1 MSAGR
6 DVGVTAVDTSTT
18 GEQAREVPVIDLSAA
33 PGAPSELRA
42 SPLLVYA
49 WQLAELLLVSNRL
62 QVSSR
67 LRVAVL
73 RRFGAT
79 IGTGVV
85 FRPRTRVKSP
95 WNLVIGDRCWIGDGV
110 WFHNRDRI
118 TVGHDAVISQEAYL
132 TTGAHAFRSD
142 MGLITKPIVIEDGAW
157 ITSRCVVLGGSHVG
171 RSALVSPLTV
181 VRGDVPANTIIS
193 SPAAVVVGERFPS
206 GEAT

>member
-1 MSAGR
+1 M
-6 DVGVTAVDTSTT
+6 DTSTT

-33 PGAPSELRA
+33 PGAASELRA

-73 RRFGAT
+73 RRFGAK

-95 WNLVIGDRCWIGDGV
+95 WNLEIGDRCWIGDGV

-193 SPAAVVVGERFPS
+193 SPAPVVVGERFPS
-206 GEAT
+206 GEVT